1 MSPNLPGN
9 ILRGLRLGQCL
20 SELLRRLQY
29 IIESNAQNIVK
40 LTTYRSCSDC
50 WFFLPSSFT
59 HYHRWNYG
67 AHRIGRTNNLLVLVP
82 LVGLFATLSITFG
95 LISIAQGVCLS
106 PHPPVNSK
114 TL

>member
-9 ILRGLRLGQCL
+9 ILRGPRLGQCL
-20 SELLRRLQY
+20 PELPRRLQY
-29 IIESNAQNIVK
+29 IIESSAQNLQ
-40 LTTYRSCSDC
+40 LTTYRSYSD
-50 WFFLPSSFT
+50 FRSSLPSSFA

-67 AHRIGRTNNLLVLVP
+67 AHYIVRTNNLLVLVP

-95 LISIAQGVCLS
+95 LISTGQGVCL
-106 PHPPVNSK
+106 PPQPPVNCK